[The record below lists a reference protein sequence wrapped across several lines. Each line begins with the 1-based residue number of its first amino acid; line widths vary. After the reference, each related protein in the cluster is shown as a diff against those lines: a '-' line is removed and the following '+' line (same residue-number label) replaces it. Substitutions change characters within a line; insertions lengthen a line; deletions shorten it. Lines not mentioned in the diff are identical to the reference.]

1 MAVYRDG
8 NKLCPPKLKDRMPMD
23 KGTPAT
29 LNRGRFVFGNPAR
42 AHKAVLNQTL
52 SSEISI
58 FVALRALTVQGQS
71 QSVFY

>member
-1 MAVYRDG
+1 
-8 NKLCPPKLKDRMPMD
+8 MD